1 MISISREALPGAVLF
16 PAIKY
21 KDTKSDTGELKG
33 SDSVAESTHSSIVPS
48 STSLKGSEET
58 GDLPIEDK
66 DPNPTPPQSPSQEQV
81 HRFLVVSRERFIVLD
96 SGGSG
101 IGSKA
106 TVKSNH
112 HLTELLKMT
121 FRKSDPELICLYLGP
136 EGKIRQYRV
145 SMRKEFVESLQKNMQ
160 RFK

>member
-1 MISISREALPGAVLF
+1 MNTCIYV
-16 PAIKY
+16 Y
-21 KDTKSDTGELKG
+21 KDIYKLFM
-33 SDSVAESTHSSIVPS
+33 
-48 STSLKGSEET
+48 
-58 GDLPIEDK
+58 
-66 DPNPTPPQSPSQEQV
+66 V
-81 HRFLVVSRERFIVLD
+81 HIYTLLYI
-96 SGGSG
+96 G

-145 SMRKEFVESLQKNMQ
+145 SKRKEFVESLQKNMQ